1 MLQAS
6 NGDATL
12 AEKTSEKVENGDK
25 KYMQVPDANISQAV
39 RRVLFLYR
47 CEIHLLDKSKL
58 EVYFHVY
65 SILKSCCNCSFYC
78 FAEPNASGVRRIER

>member
-6 NGDATL
+6 NGDATS

-39 RRVLFLYR
+39 RRVLFY
-47 CEIHLLDKSKL
+47 EINLLDSSKL
-58 EVYFHVY
+58 EV
-65 SILKSCCNCSFYC
+65 
-78 FAEPNASGVRRIER
+78 